1 MAVPFPD
8 NSRPRNLR
16 GGADAWDDGPA
27 SLILLKDYFEE
38 ASSLVSIY
46 GVARGGA
53 SSAAAFIK
61 RGTGTGTGTGAGSN
75 AATFTKNSTGSGTA
89 RGGSS
94 NLGTAQKRVTGSGAI
109 AAAGAVSSVVF
120 RRVPALAA
128 VATGGQT
135 TAQAP
140 KRTTSVGVLSGAG
153 SLIALAAK
161 VTGATAIAGT
171 SAGGG
176 FLIATG
182 VRRALST
189 SVVRSG
195 SASQHSLTKR
205 ATTAGSSQGASR
217 TVAQGSKRAAG
228 SAISFA
234 AGRTTSLSARFS
246 NFAAKVTT
254 GTATAS
260 QSVKRVTGSGKIA
273 GGSSILI
280 SFTPPPLPDVVN
292 IAGRWLVSVGI
303 TGVVPG
309 DVVVAGQRED
319 IELNATLD
327 DAAEITGRDSSPVL
341 IKGTR
346 KQA

>member
-1 MAVPFPD
+1 MPVQFANHD
-8 NSRPRNLR
+8 RPRDLR
-16 GGADAWDDGPA
+16 GGADVWDDGPA
-27 SLILLKDYFEE
+27 SLIILKDYFEE

-53 SSAAAFIK
+53 SSAAAFVK

-75 AATFTKNSTGSGTA
+75 AATSTKNSTGSGTA

-94 NLGTAQKRVTGSGAI
+94 NLGTGLKRVTGSGTN
-109 AAAGAVSSVVF
+109 AAAGSVSSIGF
-120 RRVPALAA
+120 RRLPASAA

-153 SLIALAAK
+153 FLIALSSK
-161 VTGATAIAGT
+161 VTGATAIAGR
-171 SAGGG
+171 SAGGS
-176 FLIATG
+176 FVIATG
-182 VRRALST
+182 VRRVLST

-195 SASQHSLTKR
+195 GATQQTSTKR
-205 ATTAGSSQGASR
+205 ATTAGTSQGASR
-217 TVAQGSKRAAG
+217 TGAQGSKRAVSFAV
-228 SAISFA
+228 SFA

-246 NFAAKVTT
+246 NFAAKVATGAATT
-254 GTATAS
+254 S
-260 QSVKRVTGSGKIA
+260 QSVKRVAGSGNVT
-273 GGSSILI
+273 GGGGVLI